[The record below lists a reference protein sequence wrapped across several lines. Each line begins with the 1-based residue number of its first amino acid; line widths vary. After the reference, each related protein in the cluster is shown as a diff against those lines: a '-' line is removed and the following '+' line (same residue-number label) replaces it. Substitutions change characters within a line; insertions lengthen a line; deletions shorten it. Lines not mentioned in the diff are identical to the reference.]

1 MRKLTIIALVLT
13 LALSLL
19 AGCRSRSENEAANTT
34 ATTQARI
41 PDSNGVLPDDD
52 MLPDHNDT
60 IDPSNGADN
69 GMVDP
74 TNGAN
79 HDTAPTGTVPNGTTV
94 PHSKMR
100 PMR

>member
-1 MRKLTIIALVLT
+1 MKKLIIIALVLT

-19 AGCRSRSENEAANTT
+19 AGCRSTREDESTGTT
-34 ATTQARI
+34 ATTQAPM
-41 PDSNGVLPDDD
+41 PDSGGILPDDD
-52 MLPDHNDT
+52 MLPDRNDT

-79 HDTAPTGTVPNGTTV
+79 HDTVPNSTDTTG
-94 PHSKMR
+94 PRSRPR
-100 PMR
+100 PMQ